1 MPVRP
6 ERRGRFSN
14 SRITTCI
21 VMSVRID
28 KWLWAVRIYK
38 TRTVAADAVK
48 MNRVW
53 ANGAWIKPSYDVKTG
68 DIIDVRKGQI
78 TFRFRVLELVNNR
91 QPAKNVAQYAE
102 NITPQEELEK
112 LLTPRETVFVSR
124 DRGMGRPTKKE
135 RRDIDTLMDELF
147 LEDFEE

>member
-1 MPVRP
+1 MP
-6 ERRGRFSN
+6 
-14 SRITTCI
+14 
-21 VMSVRID
+21 VRID
-28 KWLWAVRIYK
+28 KWLWSVRIYK
-38 TRTVAADAVK
+38 TRTMAADAVK

-78 TFRFRVLELVNNR
+78 TFKFRVLELVNNR
-91 QPAKNVAQYAE
+91 LPAKDVARHAE

-112 LLTPRETVFVSR
+112 LLIPRETVFISR
-124 DRGMGRPTKKE
+124 DRGTGRPTKKE
-135 RRDIDTLMDELF
+135 RRDIDALMGDLL